1 MKGVMTDK
9 VPDAPGPQVT
19 SRQAPSSF
27 AFSNLSRELQL
38 RIASG
43 LGFAVIALAMLYW
56 GSVPFAILLGLV
68 AAAMSWEWNRIVRG
82 EGEDAIAAV
91 HIATALAAAGVAA
104 IDQAGLA
111 LAVVAIGSITVAAL
125 AVGSGR
131 SALSGVGVLYTG
143 LPVVALLWLRGDPS
157 LGLLA
162 VLFILAAVV
171 ATDTAAYFTGRAVGG
186 PKLWPSVS
194 PNKTW
199 SGLAGGVT
207 AAALTGAVFPLLTG
221 SGWWVWLSGLGLVLG
236 LVAQAGDLAE
246 SALKRHFGVKDAS
259 DLIPGHGGFMDRM
272 DGIVTA
278 SIAAALIA
286 AASEAYAPAR
296 ALLYGS

>member
-1 MKGVMTDK
+1 MKGIMTDDR
-9 VPDAPGPQVT
+9 PDAPGPKAPGPDVQ
-19 SRQAPSSF
+19 SRSPLAS
-27 AFSNLSRELQL
+27 LSRELQL

-43 LGFAVIALAMLYW
+43 LGFAAVAFAMLYW
-56 GSVPFAILLGLV
+56 GPAPFAILLAIV
-68 AAAMSWEWNRIVRG
+68 AAVMSWEWNRIVRG

-91 HIATALAAAGVAA
+91 HIATAIAAAGVAVF
-104 IDQAGLA
+104 DQTGLA
-111 LAVVAIGSITVAAL
+111 LAVVAIGAIVVAAL
-125 AVGSGR
+125 CFGSGR
-131 SALSGVGVLYTG
+131 AGLSAVGVLYTA
-143 LPVVALLWLRGDPS
+143 LPVIALIWLRQDPS

-162 VLFILAAVV
+162 VLFVLLAVA
-171 ATDTAAYFTGRAVGG
+171 ATDMAAYFTGRTIGG
-186 PKLWPSVS
+186 PKLWPVVS

-207 AAALTGAVFPLLTG
+207 AAALTGALFPLLTG
-221 SGWWVWLSGLGLVLG
+221 SGWWIWLTCLGVVLG

-246 SALKRHFGVKDAS
+246 SALKRHFGVKDTS

-286 AASEAYAPAR
+286 AVSEAYAPAR